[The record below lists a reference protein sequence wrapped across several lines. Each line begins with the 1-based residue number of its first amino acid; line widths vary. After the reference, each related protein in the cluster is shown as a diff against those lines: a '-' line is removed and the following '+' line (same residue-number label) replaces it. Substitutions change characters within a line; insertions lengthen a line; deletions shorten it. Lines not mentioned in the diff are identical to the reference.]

1 MKRFLLGAVAL
12 GVLAASP
19 VLSAKKREQPDDPN
33 TLTHGMVQMS
43 LRVGQTSQLEV
54 FNAFGAPNI
63 TTVDGS
69 GQEVWIYDRHATI
82 TSDSTGGFSIGI
94 GVGGGDGGVGA
105 VGGLGFGKKK
115 SKTETSQRTMTLV
128 IKFNNAKVVS
138 DFRSRS
144 SSF

>member
-1 MKRFLLGAVAL
+1 M
-12 GVLAASP
+12 
-19 VLSAKKREQPDDPN
+19 
-33 TLTHGMVQMS
+33 LTG
-43 LRVGQTSQLEV
+43 
-54 FNAFGAPNI
+54 N
-63 TTVDGS
+63 TVDGT

-82 TSDSTGGFSIGI
+82 TSDSSGGFSIGI

-115 SKTETSQRTMTLV
+115 SKSETSQRTMTLV
-128 IKFNNAKVVS
+128 IKFDNAKVVS